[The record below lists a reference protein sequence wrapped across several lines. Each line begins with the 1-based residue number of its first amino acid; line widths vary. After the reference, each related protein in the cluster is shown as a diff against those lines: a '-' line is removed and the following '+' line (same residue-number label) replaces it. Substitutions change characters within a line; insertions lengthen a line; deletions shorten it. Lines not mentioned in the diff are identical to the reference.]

1 MRLISEEVHE
11 NLGHVNPGSVSTF
24 ANIDTHSEHSS
35 QPENHDI
42 TVSAQRGNRAKS
54 KSHSTGKKG
63 GGREGVGREI
73 QRSKMSQGK

>member
-1 MRLISEEVHE
+1 MRLISEEAHE

-24 ANIDTHSEHSS
+24 ANIDTRSEHSS

-42 TVSAQRGNRAKS
+42 TVSAQRGNGAKS
-54 KSHSTGKKG
+54 KSHSTEKG
-63 GGREGVGREI
+63 GGREGGGKEI